1 MKDATEKGITPNPR
15 PDQTGHDVN
24 HEGNSGGEAA
34 HDAPAGQP
42 IPLVIDPE
50 FQALIPPL
58 TAEELAQLTANLLAD
73 GCIEPLW
80 VWVRDGDGSPP
91 VLLDG
96 HHRHAICRAHGFP
109 FRTASVPGVHTRE
122 EAKIWMLRHQ
132 VGRRNLPAYVRTEL
146 ALELTELI
154 ATQAKAQQGTRSDL
168 LQNSGTRPSPI
179 HTDREVAK
187 LAGVSHDTVHK
198 VRRLAKEADEPTK
211 AALRRG
217 ERSIHAAHK
226 ALRPRGASGKA
237 AGAEPS
243 PASPTPAT
251 PTFVEPPSRRRM
263 AQRLIDLAA
272 AILHEL
278 AAWRRQYPQD
288 AAVHAFGLME
298 KHVGDLQGYFEQKQ
312 EELHEEPATVDTR
325 EATADMG
332 ARVDTVALGQR
343 E

>member
-1 MKDATEKGITPNPR
+1 MSSAVQRLVGANESISIKEHTVPSRTP
-15 PDQTGHDVN
+15 HDL
-24 HEGNSGGEAA
+24 A
-34 HDAPAGQP
+34 HDTEENLKTGGDAEEGDQ

-80 VWVRDGDGSPP
+80 VWGRDGDGQPP

-96 HHRHAICRAHGFP
+96 HHRHAICRAHGLP
-109 FRTASVPGVHTRE
+109 FRTAPVPGIRTRE

-146 ALELTELI
+146 ALQLSEMI
-154 ATQAKAQQGTRSDL
+154 AVQAKAQQGTRTDL
-168 LQNSGTRPSPI
+168 LQNSGTGLSPI

-226 ALRPRGASGKA
+226 ALRPRGASDKA

-243 PASPTPAT
+243 AASAT
-251 PTFVEPPSRRRM
+251 PTPPCPWSP
-263 AQRLIDLAA
+263 
-272 AILHEL
+272 LHGGG
-278 AAWRRQYPQD
+278 WPS
-288 AAVHAFGLME
+288 G
-298 KHVGDLQGYFEQKQ
+298 
-312 EELHEEPATVDTR
+312 
-325 EATADMG
+325 
-332 ARVDTVALGQR
+332 
-343 E
+343 